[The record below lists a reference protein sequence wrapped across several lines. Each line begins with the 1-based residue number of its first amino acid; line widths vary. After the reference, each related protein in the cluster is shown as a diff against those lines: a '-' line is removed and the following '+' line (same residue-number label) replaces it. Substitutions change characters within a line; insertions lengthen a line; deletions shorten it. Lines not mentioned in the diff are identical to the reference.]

1 MRGRSAGL
9 RLCLPRA
16 IANNRRVGVS
26 LVALKS
32 KRPCYLNLP
41 NAAQLRSYLSPPLMP
56 WVDKWEQLLARYP
69 QAQPDGPGRLRLNV
83 ESGAVSPEDFVAAFA
98 DLATQV
104 RLL

>member
-1 MRGRSAGL
+1 
-9 RLCLPRA
+9 
-16 IANNRRVGVS
+16 
-26 LVALKS
+26 
-32 KRPCYLNLP
+32 
-41 NAAQLRSYLSPPLMP
+41 MP